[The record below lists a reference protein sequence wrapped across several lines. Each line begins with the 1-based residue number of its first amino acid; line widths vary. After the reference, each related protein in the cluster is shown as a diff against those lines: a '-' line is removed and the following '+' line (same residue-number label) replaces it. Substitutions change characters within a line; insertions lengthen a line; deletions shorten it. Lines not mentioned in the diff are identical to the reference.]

1 MRKKQ
6 LKPKLVPLPC
16 PFCGTKP
23 KLAPQDPANEG
34 DAWGMVYCSSSRCAV
49 APSVKDGQASADE
62 RGTGAYMDCAI
73 RRWNKRAAPPA
84 PGVKLDK
91 EQAR

>member
-1 MRKKQ
+1 MREKQ

-23 KLAPQDPANEG
+23 KLAPQNPDEDGN
-34 DAWGMVYCSSSRCAV
+34 AWGEVYCASSRCAV
-49 APSVKDGQASADE
+49 APSVNDGQECADE

-73 RRWNKRAAPPA
+73 RRWNKRA
-84 PGVKLDK
+84 
-91 EQAR
+91 ER

>member
-1 MRKKQ
+1 MRETQ

-23 KLAPQDPANEG
+23 KLAPQNPGEEG
-34 DAWGMVYCSSSRCAV
+34 NAWGEVYCASSRCAV
-49 APSVKDGQASADE
+49 APSVKDGQDIADD

-73 RRWNKRAAPPA
+73 RRWNKRA
-84 PGVKLDK
+84 
-91 EQAR
+91 

>member
-73 RRWNKRAAPPA
+73 RRWNKRAPT
-84 PGVKLDK
+84 PGAKLDK